1 VRPLLLALSLAV
13 AGCSSER
20 APLEPLPVE
29 IAPGDAAPLAADKL
43 DAEALA
49 ERASRSVVKVELD
62 THAVKSASEYGHDVE
77 QSFFGFLLN
86 PLTLPAFLLEVL
98 FGWLDFAQRWGS
110 GFIVDTAGHVVTNAH
125 VVADEREVTIERAD
139 RLTFRAKVIAVDAGR
154 DLALLRIE
162 LGDTTL
168 LPADVMP
175 LGSSSAVRLGQKA
188 VIYGFPTRPWDQD
201 LPIPTV
207 TAGIVSSAGID
218 VGERA
223 KRIQL
228 DAAAN
233 HGSSGSPVLDEHGA
247 AIGVVT
253 EAAENMESQ
262 TFAIPIDDV
271 IEAFFKRTNDGHPH

>member
-1 VRPLLLALSLAV
+1 
-13 AGCSSER
+13 
-20 APLEPLPVE
+20 LPVE
-29 IAPGDAAPLAADKL
+29 IAPSDAAPLAAEKL

-62 THAVKSASEYGHDVE
+62 THAVKSASEYGRDVE
-77 QSFFGFLLN
+77 QSFLGFILN
-86 PLTLPAFLLEVL
+86 PFTLPAFLLETL

-162 LGDTTL
+162 LGDATL

-175 LGSSSAVRLGQKA
+175 LGSSSGVRLGQKA

-207 TAGIVSSAGID
+207 TAGIVSSVGID